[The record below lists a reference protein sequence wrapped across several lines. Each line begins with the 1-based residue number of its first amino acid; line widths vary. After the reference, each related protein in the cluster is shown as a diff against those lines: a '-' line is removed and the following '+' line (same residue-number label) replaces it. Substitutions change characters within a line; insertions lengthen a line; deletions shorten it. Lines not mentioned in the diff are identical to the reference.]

1 MSAHSFICD
10 LGSTLFEKKNAPTQ
24 TNAMAIVS
32 GRMIRNSDMP
42 AAFMAVSSNFSP
54 RLPNEISDA
63 NSIASGNANGTTL
76 ATA

>member
-1 MSAHSFICD
+1 M
-10 LGSTLFEKKNAPTQ
+10 
-24 TNAMAIVS
+24 NAMAIVS
-32 GRMIRNSDMP
+32 GRMMRNSDMP

-63 NSIASGNANGTTL
+63 NSIASGNASGTTL